1 MDKKLRAFEATMQL
15 KDLKAGDTVTET
27 HMAAINFFL
36 GGMLDAARK
45 IPIKE
50 VVIEFPNGVPT
61 VTKNELGVGINV
73 AVIDDIDPDDGL
85 VANLDKL
92 TGAE

>member
-15 KDLKAGDTVTET
+15 KDLKTGDAVTET

-45 IPIKE
+45 IPLKE
-50 VVIEFPNGVPT
+50 AIIEFPNGVPT
-61 VTKNELGVGINV
+61 VTKNEFGCDIKV
-73 AVIDDIDPDDGL
+73 ATSLNPDDGL

-92 TGAE
+92 TR